1 MTDLSIEVRGSDI
14 VIRKTRG
21 GLSITYRRTADEPLL
36 VAIDLMRRDPNPAE
50 VEFLVQAW
58 KAAHKKAKELG
69 WI

>member
-14 VIRKTRG
+14 VIRKPVA

-36 VAIDLMRRDPNPAE
+36 AAIDLMRDPSPAE
-50 VEFLVQAW
+50 TEFLVQAW

-69 WI
+69 WL